1 MRVDKINVSHAYSTT
16 KRGGDAHIHVLR
28 LSRLYYERGVVVTVG
43 DVLDER
49 R

>member
-1 MRVDKINVSHAYSTT
+1 MFHMHIVLQ
-16 KRGGDAHIHVLR
+16 RGGDAHIHVLR

-43 DVLDER
+43 DVLDEQR